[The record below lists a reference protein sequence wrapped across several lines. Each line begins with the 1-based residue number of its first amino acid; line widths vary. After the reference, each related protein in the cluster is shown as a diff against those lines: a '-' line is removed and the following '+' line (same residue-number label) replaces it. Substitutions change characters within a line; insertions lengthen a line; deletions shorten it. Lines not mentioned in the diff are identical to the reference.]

1 MNKLIAGALGNKTEL
16 DLGVEVSMPLTF
28 KMADVKKLSSRSGA
42 YSKTIKLP
50 GTRINN
56 AFFGG
61 LYDPNA
67 DFTQFNPNIRTP
79 VILTVEDKE
88 MLNGFMQLKNIDVD
102 SLGYITYNVV
112 LYDSTVNFMTD
123 IGSLLVVGNSKTL
136 LEQANNTKS
145 VNDIKFNDEPTATP
159 AIVKDTQIN
168 LNHTYQYG
176 NLVNSWSGAAA
187 QWNTKGYYYP
197 LLYTTK
203 SVMDIIDFQPA
214 TYHKTILDGI
224 VKHHGYTWSG
234 SLKDSLKYEREVIPY
249 TGAMP
254 KESELLSSARTFK
267 AGASFFGLDNRLWID
282 SPSDPTIYFG
292 DVDKSNDLR
301 LPNTTGAGFTDVNSV
316 WLGENSYI
324 APSTG
329 KYYFN
334 FNLNVRVDMEY
345 YKSATP
351 LTSGPL
357 THALKIQ
364 LHAHVYNSS
373 NVLQYSSEGLSIG
386 EDTLLTIDSPTTGIH
401 NITNTTDHN
410 PSAFQ
415 LQVLSPAIYEPYF
428 ELQSGWK
435 IEWTVSSK
443 SEGLKKDNGN
453 DYNGSAIDVRK
464 LELYIVDNAYV
475 SYIEGLDV
483 RGDLTEWQ
491 EIDYSNF
498 IPKKLKQSDIISD
511 LIARYNCFIYP
522 NPLNDN
528 DIIFDIGEEFY
539 SSGPVVDWSNKKDN
553 NERDK
558 ITMLGELQSAK
569 ALLTYTKGT
578 DAHNVDYF
586 NASGEIY
593 GQYEYDFD
601 NDFATGTNT
610 IQSPFEP
617 TPLILQGNGDPALVS
632 ALSPNSTTAK
642 YRVLYAGE
650 DLINPGT
657 ITPDK
662 YFTLKYLATSSSA
675 TYTQVE
681 RFTYPYAGSYNYPLD
696 INLVSSTSWKPST
709 WESINFGQ
717 LAFLNTDLGT
727 SQPSVTLESL
737 YWKTNLNQISKGK
750 LFTSKYNLSASDLD
764 FIRLNPNAK
773 VWVNNKYWRVNVV
786 SVEANDNIRRLTKVE
801 LVSIE

>member
-203 SVMDIIDFQPA
+203 PIMDIIDFQPA

-249 TGAMP
+249 TGGKP

-267 AGASFFGLDNRLWID
+267 AGKTVNSFVFDYT
-282 SPSDPTIYFG
+282 PPDPTNYWGYIT
-292 DVDKSNDLR
+292 S
-301 LPNTTGAGFTDVNSV
+301 TGAVDLPIITGSDYTDINNVWNEVNV
-316 WLGENSYI
+316 YT
-324 APSTG
+324 APSVG
-329 KYYFN
+329 KYYFEADIKSLTN
-334 FNLNVRVDMEY
+334 INASRATFGVIIGNPLKHNLDI
-345 YKSATP
+345 
-351 LTSGPL
+351 L
-357 THALKIQ
+357 LK
-364 LHAHVYNSS
+364 AEVYNELG
-373 NVLQYSSEGLSIG
+373 VLQYTTEGVNMGQTEII
-386 EDTLLTIDSPTTGIH
+386 IDNPLQGTTQ
-401 NITNTTDHN
+401 NFFDFVETN
-410 PSAFQ
+410 SAYQ
-415 LQVLSPAIYEPYF
+415 VQVLSPSIYQPYF
-428 ELQSGWK
+428 DLQTGWQVK
-435 IEWTVSSK
+435 FLINSE
-443 SEGLKKDNGN
+443 SEGLKKDNGG
-453 DYNGSAIDVRK
+453 DYTGSTIDVNNLYVQSFNGSFIKCV
-464 LELYIVDNAYV
+464 N
-475 SYIEGLDV
+475 V
-483 RGDLTEWQ
+483 RGDLKEWQ

-539 SSGPVVDWSNKKDN
+539 SSGSVVDWSNKKDN

-617 TPLILQGNGDPALVS
+617 TPLILQGNGDPAIVS